1 VRSKKAI
8 LEIARL
14 AKERFEDFEE
24 TQHPQEHESS
34 DKGKFNQILFRR
46 LLKGVRSKFCNLDI
60 LDYSFTGIR
69 K

>member
-1 VRSKKAI
+1 MRIDAEEEWRFKSKKAI

-34 DKGKFNQILFRR
+34 DKGKFDEISQMNLFKR
-46 LLKGVRSKFCNLDI
+46 G
-60 LDYSFTGIR
+60 
-69 K
+69 